1 MSFSDGTS
9 DKPSSPIWE
18 GLESLISSTTSPP
31 GSDIMADIRDGP
43 KAAERMEF
51 ELFDRLAHSID
62 MYAEEADGDTSSEK
76 HDGDTSD
83 QG

>member
-1 MSFSDGTS
+1 MALPTS
-9 DKPSSPIWE
+9 RPHQYERGWRALFRARLP
-18 GLESLISSTTSPP
+18 PP

-51 ELFDRLAHSID
+51 ELFERLAHSID